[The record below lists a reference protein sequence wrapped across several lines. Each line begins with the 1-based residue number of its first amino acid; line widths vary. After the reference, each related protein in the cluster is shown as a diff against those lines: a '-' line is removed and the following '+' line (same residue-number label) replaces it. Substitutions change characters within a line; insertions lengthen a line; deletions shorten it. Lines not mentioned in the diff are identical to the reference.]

1 MLNPG
6 KEKKRNNRNTRETAG
21 VEDQENTKTTRKRKR
36 RIFRRK
42 NLSSNKSP
50 LFTARVFII
59 VVRDRHEKDYHQR
72 ETRKCTFLGTAKKEI
87 RGPATKST
95 QQEKGIQLRGRKERE
110 REKVPQP
117 LIIFK
122 SVKGN
127 DAREGRE
134 NVYLFLDSDI
144 TG

>member
-21 VEDQENTKTTRKRKR
+21 VEDQENTKTTRKKKR

-59 VVRDRHEKDYHQR
+59 VVRDQHEKTIIR
-72 ETRKCTFLGTAKKEI
+72 EKRGNALFLGRQRKNK
-87 RGPATKST
+87 RPATRST
-95 QQEKGIQLRGRKERE
+95 QQEEGIQLRGRKERE
-110 REKVPQP
+110 RERK
-117 LIIFK
+117 
-122 SVKGN
+122 
-127 DAREGRE
+127 
-134 NVYLFLDSDI
+134 FLNL
-144 TG
+144 